1 MQKFL
6 LAGAAAIALTSNGAW
21 AQAAQEQVATEDQV
35 DGREVILVT
44 AQKRSENIQDVPL
57 SIVAV
62 TGEALTAAG
71 INDPVALQKLA
82 PSLQINNTVFSSGVV
97 IRIRGFGSAANT
109 PVDSEVASYIDG
121 AYIPR
126 PGAILSSFLDVA
138 SVEVLSGPQG
148 TLFGRNAT
156 LGAISINTN
165 EPSLRNRTLS
175 LDFEGANY
183 ESYSATGVVNLPVAE
198 TLAVRFAAKNSNSGG
213 YYKNMLDGR
222 TYGDREVFVGRA
234 SAKWEI
240 APALTWVVRGDY
252 SRTTG
257 DGVYPQLVYAKTA
270 TPAGLAAYTTFANRA
285 GGISPVVGN
294 EPSYNFRQRI
304 SNPFLRDRQYGI
316 TSQLTYDVSP
326 VAAVR
331 LINSYRDWKNEQ
343 QIGDTVGTSYDL
355 LKVLRFTKSLAE
367 SHELE
372 FISDKDAFLDSR
384 LGITA
389 GLYYAREEY
398 TLNTNFNFGT
408 QFCNVLLAFAP
419 APVRNGCNAAPLTPA
434 GINKFFQVAKSY
446 AVYGQAE
453 YALTPQLSL
462 ALGGRHTWDEK
473 DAISEQIRN
482 NPGAGQLVGI
492 EAPNELPFKDDNTSV
507 RASLSYEPT
516 KDILL
521 FGTFSTGYKSGGFN
535 VGSPANLTDA
545 QRTFESTTVQDYQL
559 GLKSILLDGRA
570 RLNVTLFNTNLHD
583 FQDRSFNGIQFVI
596 RNSGDVRSRGV
607 DFDGDFEPIDNFKL
621 TFGGAYLDSK
631 YTKNTNAPNL
641 EGCTGTAT
649 SCPLFRDLSGTRL
662 PFAPKFKG
670 RVGAEVSTGP
680 LGEGYEI
687 TFAANENFTSSF
699 LSANTG
705 NEQSRIKGYK
715 TTDLRLTLN
724 SPDKNWSVTLFGTNV
739 FDKTYYTTTV
749 AQVLGNIIGVTS
761 PTTGQTVFRGNLGE
775 PARYGARLSFDF

>member
-1 MQKFL
+1 MRKFL
-6 LAGAAAIALTSNGAW
+6 LASAAVIALTSNGAW
-21 AQAAQEQVATEDQV
+21 AQAAQEQGATEKDAGER
-35 DGREVILVT
+35 DVILVT
-44 AQKRSENIQDVPL
+44 AQKRSEDIQDVPL

-82 PSLQINNTVFSSGVV
+82 PSLQINNTVFNSGVV

-109 PVDSEVASYIDG
+109 AVDSEVASYIDG

-126 PGAILSSFLDVA
+126 PGAILSSFLDV
-138 SVEVLSGPQG
+138 SSIEVLAGPQG

-175 LDFEGANY
+175 LDFEGANH

-213 YYKNMLDGR
+213 YFKNMLDGR
-222 TYGDREVFVGRA
+222 TYGDRDVFVGRA

-240 APALTWVVRGDY
+240 APALTWLVRGDY

-257 DGVYPQLVYAKTA
+257 DGVYPSLVYARTA
-270 TPAGLAAYTTFANRA
+270 PAALLNGYTVFANRA
-285 GGISPVVGN
+285 GGVSPVVGN

-304 SNPFLRDRQYGI
+304 SDPFLRDRQYGI

-355 LKVLRFTKSLAE
+355 LKVQRFTKSLAQ
-367 SHELE
+367 SHELQ

-446 AVYGQAE
+446 AVYGQAD
-453 YALTPQLSL
+453 YALTPQLT
-462 ALGGRHTWDEK
+462 LGLGARHTWDEK

-482 NPGAGQLVGI
+482 NPGARQLVGI
-492 EAPNELPFKDDNTSV
+492 EAPNDLAFKDDKTSV

-535 VGSPANLTDA
+535 TGSPAALTDA
-545 QRTFESTTVQDYQL
+545 ERTFASTTVQDYQL
-559 GLKSILLDGRA
+559 GMKSILLDGRA
-570 RLNVTLFNTNLHD
+570 RLNVTLFNTDLHD
-583 FQDRSFNGIQFVI
+583 FQDRSFDGTNFVI

-607 DFDGDFEPIDNFKL
+607 DFDGDLEPIDNFKL

-631 YTKNTNAPNL
+631 YTRNTNAPGL
-641 EGCTGTAT
+641 EGCTGTPT
-649 SCPLFRDLSGTRL
+649 CPLFRDLSGTRL

-670 RVGAEVSTGP
+670 RVGAEVSTGT
-680 LGEGYEI
+680 LGEGYKI
-687 TFAANENFTSSF
+687 TFAAHENFTSSF

-715 TTDLRLTLN
+715 TTDLRLTLD

-761 PTTGQTVFRGNLGE
+761 PITGQTVFRGNLGE

>member
-1 MQKFL
+1 MRKFL
-6 LAGAAAIALTSNGAW
+6 LASAAVIALTSNGAW
-21 AQAAQEQVATEDQV
+21 AQAAQEQGATEKDAGER
-35 DGREVILVT
+35 DVILVT
-44 AQKRSENIQDVPL
+44 AQKRSEDIQDVPL

-82 PSLQINNTVFSSGVV
+82 PSLQINNTVFNSGVV

-109 PVDSEVASYIDG
+109 AVDSEVASYIDG

-126 PGAILSSFLDVA
+126 PGAILSSFLDV
-138 SVEVLSGPQG
+138 SSIEVLAGPQG

-165 EPSLRNRTLS
+165 EPSFRDRTLS
-175 LDFEGANY
+175 LDFEGANH

-213 YYKNMLDGR
+213 YFKNMLDGR
-222 TYGDREVFVGRA
+222 TYGDRDVFVGRA

-240 APALTWVVRGDY
+240 APALTWLVRGDY

-257 DGVYPQLVYAKTA
+257 DGVYPSLVYARTA
-270 TPAGLAAYTTFANRA
+270 PAALLNGYTVFANRA
-285 GGISPVVGN
+285 GGVSPVVGN

-304 SNPFLRDRQYGI
+304 SDPFLRDRQYGI

-355 LKVLRFTKSLAE
+355 LKVQRFTKSLAQ
-367 SHELE
+367 SHELQ

-446 AVYGQAE
+446 AVYGQAD
-453 YALTPQLSL
+453 YALTPQLT
-462 ALGGRHTWDEK
+462 LGLGARHTWDEK

-482 NPGAGQLVGI
+482 NPGARQLVGI
-492 EAPNELPFKDDNTSV
+492 EAPNDLAFKDDKTSV

-535 VGSPANLTDA
+535 TGSPAALTDA
-545 QRTFESTTVQDYQL
+545 ERTFASTTVQDYQL
-559 GLKSILLDGRA
+559 GMKSILLDGRA
-570 RLNVTLFNTNLHD
+570 RLNVTLFNTDLHD
-583 FQDRSFNGIQFVI
+583 FQDRSFDGTNFVI

-607 DFDGDFEPIDNFKL
+607 DFDGDLEPIDNFKL

-631 YTKNTNAPNL
+631 YTRNTNAPGL
-641 EGCTGTAT
+641 EGCTGTPT
-649 SCPLFRDLSGTRL
+649 CPLFRDLSGTRL

-670 RVGAEVSTGP
+670 RVGAEVSTGT
-680 LGEGYEI
+680 LGEGYKI
-687 TFAANENFTSSF
+687 TFAAHENFTSSF

-715 TTDLRLTLN
+715 TTDLRLTLD

-761 PTTGQTVFRGNLGE
+761 PITGQTVFRGNLGE

>member
-1 MQKFL
+1 MRKFL
-6 LAGAAAIALTSNGAW
+6 LASAAVIALTSNGAW
-21 AQAAQEQVATEDQV
+21 AQAAQEQGATEKDAGER
-35 DGREVILVT
+35 DVILVT
-44 AQKRSENIQDVPL
+44 AQKRSEDIQDVPL

-82 PSLQINNTVFSSGVV
+82 PSLQINNTVFNSGVV

-109 PVDSEVASYIDG
+109 AVDSEVASYIDG

-126 PGAILSSFLDVA
+126 PGAILSSFLDV
-138 SVEVLSGPQG
+138 SSIEVLAGPQG

-175 LDFEGANY
+175 LDFEGANH

-213 YYKNMLDGR
+213 YFKNMLDGR
-222 TYGDREVFVGRA
+222 TYGDRDVFVGRA

-240 APALTWVVRGDY
+240 APALTWLVRGDY

-257 DGVYPQLVYAKTA
+257 DGVYPSLVYARTA
-270 TPAGLAAYTTFANRA
+270 PAALLNGYTVFANRA
-285 GGISPVVGN
+285 GGVSPVVGN

-304 SNPFLRDRQYGI
+304 SDPFLRDRQYGI

-355 LKVLRFTKSLAE
+355 LKVQRFTKSLAQ
-367 SHELE
+367 SHELQ

-446 AVYGQAE
+446 AVYGQAD
-453 YALTPQLSL
+453 YALTPQLT
-462 ALGGRHTWDEK
+462 LGLGARHTWDEK

-482 NPGAGQLVGI
+482 NPGARQLVGI
-492 EAPNELPFKDDNTSV
+492 EAPNDLAFKDDKTSV

-535 VGSPANLTDA
+535 TGSPAVLTDA
-545 QRTFESTTVQDYQL
+545 QRTFASTTVQDYQL
-559 GLKSILLDGRA
+559 GMKSILLDGRA
-570 RLNVTLFNTNLHD
+570 RLNVTLFNTDLHD
-583 FQDRSFNGIQFVI
+583 FQDRSFDGTNFVI

-607 DFDGDFEPIDNFKL
+607 DFDGDLEPIDNFKL

-631 YTKNTNAPNL
+631 YTRNTNAPGL
-641 EGCTGTAT
+641 EGCTGTPT
-649 SCPLFRDLSGTRL
+649 CPLFRDLSGTRL

-670 RVGAEVSTGP
+670 RVGAEVSTGT
-680 LGEGYEI
+680 LGEGYKI
-687 TFAANENFTSSF
+687 TFAAHENFTSSF

-715 TTDLRLTLN
+715 TTDLRLTLD

-761 PTTGQTVFRGNLGE
+761 PITGQTVFRGNLGE

>member
-1 MQKFL
+1 MRKFL
-6 LAGAAAIALTSNGAW
+6 LASAAVIALTSNGAW
-21 AQAAQEQVATEDQV
+21 AQAAQEQGATEEDAGER
-35 DGREVILVT
+35 DVILVT
-44 AQKRSENIQDVPL
+44 AQKRSEDIQDVPL

-82 PSLQINNTVFSSGVV
+82 PSLQINNTVFNSGVV

-109 PVDSEVASYIDG
+109 AVDSEVASYIDG

-126 PGAILSSFLDVA
+126 PGAILSSFLDVS
-138 SVEVLSGPQG
+138 SVEVLAGPQG

-165 EPSLRNRTLS
+165 EPSFRDRTLS
-175 LDFEGANY
+175 LDFEGANH

-213 YYKNMLDGR
+213 YFKNMLDGR
-222 TYGDREVFVGRA
+222 TYGDRKVFVGRA

-240 APALTWVVRGDY
+240 APALTWLVRGDY

-257 DGVYPQLVYAKTA
+257 DGVYPSLIYAETA
-270 TPAGLAAYTTFANRA
+270 TPAALAAYTTFANRF
-285 GGISPVVGN
+285 GGVSPVVGN

-355 LKVLRFTKSLAE
+355 LRVQRFTKSLAE
-367 SHELE
+367 SHELQ

-408 QFCNVLLAFAP
+408 QFCNVILAFAP

-446 AVYGQAE
+446 AVYGQAD
-453 YALTPQLSL
+453 YALTPQLT
-462 ALGGRHTWDEK
+462 LGLGARHTWDEK

-492 EAPNELPFKDDNTSV
+492 EAPNDLPFKDDKTSV

-535 VGSPANLTDA
+535 TGSPAVLTDA
-545 QRTFESTTVQDYQL
+545 QRTFASTTVQDYQL

-583 FQDRSFNGIQFVI
+583 FQDRSFNGVQFVI
-596 RNSGDVRSRGV
+596 RNSGDVRSRGI
-607 DFDGDFEPIDNFKL
+607 DFDGDLEPIDTFKL

-631 YTKNTNAPNL
+631 YTRNTNAPGL
-641 EGCTGTAT
+641 EGCTGTPT
-649 SCPLFRDLSGTRL
+649 CPLFRDLSGTRL

-670 RVGAEVSTGP
+670 RVGAEVSTGT
-680 LGEGYEI
+680 LGEGYKI

-715 TTDLRLTLN
+715 TTDLRLTLD

-761 PTTGQTVFRGNLGE
+761 PITGQTVFRGNLGE

>member
-1 MQKFL
+1 MRKFL
-6 LAGAAAIALTSNGAW
+6 LAGAAVIALTSNGAW
-21 AQAAQEQVATEDQV
+21 AQTAQAGVPAADEADE
-35 DGREVILVT
+35 REVILVT

-126 PGAILSSFLDVA
+126 PGAILSSFLDVS
-138 SVEVLSGPQG
+138 SVEVLAGPQG

-165 EPSLRNRTLS
+165 EPSLRDRTLS
-175 LDFEGANY
+175 LDFEGANH

-446 AVYGQAE
+446 AVYGQAD
-453 YALTPQLSL
+453 YALTPQLT
-462 ALGGRHTWDEK
+462 LGLGARHTWDEK

-492 EAPNELPFKDDNTSV
+492 EAPNELPFEDDNTSV

-516 KDILL
+516 KDILF

-535 VGSPANLTDA
+535 TGSPTVLTDA
-545 QRTFESTTVQDYQL
+545 QRTFASTTVQDYQL
-559 GLKSILLDGRA
+559 GIKSILLNGRA
-570 RLNVTLFNTNLHD
+570 RLNLTLFNTNLHD
-583 FQDRSFNGIQFVI
+583 FQDRSFDGTNFVI

-607 DFDGDFEPIDNFKL
+607 DFDGDLEPIDNLKL
-621 TFGGAYLDSK
+621 TFGGAYLDSE
-631 YTKNTNAPNL
+631 YTKNTNAPGL
-641 EGCTGTAT
+641 EGCTGGPG
-649 SCPLFRDLSGTRL
+649 CPRFQDLSGTRL

-680 LGEGYEI
+680 LGEGYEL
-687 TFAANENFTSSF
+687 TFAAHENYTSSF
-699 LSANTG
+699 LTANTG
-705 NEQSRIKGYK
+705 NPQSRVDGYA
-715 TTDLRLTLN
+715 TTDLRLTLD
-724 SPDKNWSVTLFGTNV
+724 SPDKNWSVSLFGTNV
-739 FDKTYYTTTV
+739 FNKIYYTTTV
-749 AQVLGNIIGVTS
+749 AQVLGNILGVTS
-761 PTTGQTVFRGNLGE
+761 TTTGSTVFRGNLGE
-775 PARYGARLSFDF
+775 PARYGVRASFDF